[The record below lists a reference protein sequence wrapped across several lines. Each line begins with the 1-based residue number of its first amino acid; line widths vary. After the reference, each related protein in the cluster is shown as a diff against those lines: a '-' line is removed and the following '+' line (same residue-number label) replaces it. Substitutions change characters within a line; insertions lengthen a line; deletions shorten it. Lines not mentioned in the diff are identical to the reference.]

1 LRDKPVIEITS
12 AIELGCG
19 DRTAVIDFSMRENSR
34 RLIALTKLIFFP
46 WRMPMV
52 SRRTVPCLVVIGFLL
67 LGVTGC
73 GGGPTTGESL
83 KQEVSNADREVRQ
96 KKVADE
102 RMKRTPINKGQAK
115 AHANPGE

>member
-1 LRDKPVIEITS
+1 ML
-12 AIELGCG
+12 
-19 DRTAVIDFSMRENSR
+19 
-34 RLIALTKLIFFP
+34 
-46 WRMPMV
+46 
-52 SRRTVPCLVVIGFLL
+52 SRRTVPCLVVIGSLL

-83 KQEVSNADREVRQ
+83 KQEVSDTDRLARQ

-115 AHANPGE
+115 VKSANPSE